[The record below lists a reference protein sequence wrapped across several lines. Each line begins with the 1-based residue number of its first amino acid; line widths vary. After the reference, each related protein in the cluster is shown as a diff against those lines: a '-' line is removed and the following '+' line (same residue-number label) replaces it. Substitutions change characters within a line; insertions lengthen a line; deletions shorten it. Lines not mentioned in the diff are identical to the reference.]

1 MVCRRFRNQRDDE
14 CHDELGG
21 CGVVPNAATA
31 RRCAGTR
38 ATTCHSKRTA
48 DQKVY
53 AVLFSCQFVRS
64 GARSLSV
71 LYLRCCHGSHWGGT
85 WGRSFSVGS
94 WGHSLRQRCIERSG
108 KCGPVFGRIP
118 GRGFR
123 MGWVA
128 ESATRKIAPKRDA
141 VALMGLKRKAR
152 PIPELQN
159 GMHFPRGSIA
169 ATEQRASFV
178 TRPVPASRALP
189 ACPPRSRRRRLPAL
203 RGRGSPS

>member
-1 MVCRRFRNQRDDE
+1 M
-14 CHDELGG
+14 
-21 CGVVPNAATA
+21 
-31 RRCAGTR
+31 
-38 ATTCHSKRTA
+38 KRGRH

-71 LYLRCCHGSHWGGT
+71 LYLRRCHGSHWGGT
-85 WGRSFSVGS
+85 WGRSFSAGS
-94 WGHSLRQRCIERSG
+94 WGHSLRQRCIECLG
-108 KCGPVFGRIP
+108 KCDPVSGRIM

-128 ESATRKIAPKRDA
+128 ESATRNIAPKRDG
-141 VALMGLKRKAR
+141 VSPTRLKRKAH

-159 GMHFPRGSIA
+159 GMRFPHGRIVA
-169 ATEQRASFV
+169 AALSASFV
-178 TRPVPASRALP
+178 TRPESELRALLG
-189 ACPPRSRRRRLPAL
+189 CPPRSRRRRPPVL